1 MSNLF
6 YKFIFNLSIHFPL
19 KVRLKLNEDLDHI
32 RNQYKKP
39 WEIIWI
45 VSIFLSTI
53 VSVLAILA
61 YDANIITS
69 MLLIPFASPIIPL
82 FAAFIFKPRDIDL
95 DTLFINYRYEMFY
108 SYQEAI
114 DSLIIRYLLY
124 IHPLR
129 FLNTFVFSGPPSE
142 QIIENFTIF
151 YLIFGI
157 ALHFLKLYIK
167 KTK

>member
-19 KVRLKLNEDLDHI
+19 KVGLKLNEDLDHI

-39 WEIIWI
+39 WQIIWI

-53 VSVLAILA
+53 VSVLSILA

-95 DTLFINYRYEMFY
+95 DTLFINYRYEIFY